1 MILSDGQI
9 DALSEVINIAFG
21 RAAASLS
28 QLTEQR
34 VTLEVPNVTICPI
47 ADLNPTLTSLVHG
60 DLATVHQIF
69 TGPVAGDALLL
80 LSRESAAHLVDLLL
94 GQDGSM
100 PQLDE
105 SAREVMAEVGNIL
118 LSACLGMF
126 GNLLQVRVTFSVPRL
141 ELSALDALL
150 RSLTIGQQELR
161 YALVVSTSFKLRD
174 SEIGGF
180 LVIVLGVA
188 SFDRLLQA
196 VEKLE

>member
-1 MILSDGQI
+1 MILTEAQL
-9 DALSEVINIAFG
+9 DALTEVINIAFG
-21 RAAASLS
+21 HAAASLS

-34 VTLEVPNVTICPI
+34 VSLEVPDVAVCPI
-47 ADLNPTLTSLVHG
+47 AELNPTLDRLVHG

-94 GQDGSM
+94 AQDGAA

-196 VEKLE
+196 VEKLQ